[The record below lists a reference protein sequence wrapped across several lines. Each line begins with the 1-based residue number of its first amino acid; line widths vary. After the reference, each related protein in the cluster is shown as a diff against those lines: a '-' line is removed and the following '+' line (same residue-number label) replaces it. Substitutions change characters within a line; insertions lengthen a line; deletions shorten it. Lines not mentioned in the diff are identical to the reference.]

1 MAGFINIK
9 VHQDILYQWL
19 RYDAGRGIKL
29 YRGLQVAQ
37 LKTVS
42 PVPGLIDRANQ
53 VLSGIIVNH
62 HITGRQLPDA
72 IIRQP
77 LTSEN
82 IKFRP
87 IQGTKTHYLSD
98 FNWLFNSFMPF
109 SPLPFSRPGWL
120 FLKAFTR

>member
-1 MAGFINIK
+1 M
-9 VHQDILYQWL
+9 
-19 RYDAGRGIKL
+19 
-29 YRGLQVAQ
+29 
-37 LKTVS
+37 
-42 PVPGLIDRANQ
+42 PGLIDRANQ

-87 IQGTKTHYLSD
+87 IQGTK
-98 FNWLFNSFMPF
+98 NPLFI
-109 SPLPFSRPGWL
+109 
-120 FLKAFTR
+120 

>member
-87 IQGTKTHYLSD
+87 IQGTKTTIYLILIGYLIPSCHFPHFHFLAQGD
-98 FNWLFNSFMPF
+98 FF
-109 SPLPFSRPGWL
+109 
-120 FLKAFTR
+120 